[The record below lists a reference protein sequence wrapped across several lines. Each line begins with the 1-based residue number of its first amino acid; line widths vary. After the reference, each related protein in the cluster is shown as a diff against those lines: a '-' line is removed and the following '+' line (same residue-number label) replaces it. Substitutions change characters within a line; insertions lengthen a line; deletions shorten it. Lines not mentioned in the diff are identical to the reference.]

1 MKTKQT
7 LLVIIFFLNSQH
19 LFSKLPNNVSQK
31 YLLVYS
37 INEQQEKKIK
47 EIHKTLTSLGID
59 VVNYI
64 NRINISTSK
73 ETQNNLFVYLNE
85 REINNVLVYLEE
97 AKTLGFYEP
106 NYILDQE
113 SEAVSFFAGDSLFYN
128 LRESLL
134 EKNKPQE
141 TFIYSPT
148 PEIINKIKTKPF
160 TKILF
165 KPKLEDQKIGTTKEF
180 LNLESDKVVL
190 VEPKEDYRFYYA
202 NGINYIINFYRGTEE
217 FMFNSFGVDGLS
229 STSNKEKLIL
239 VLENTASRNKF
250 FYFTEGDETQEQLLL
265 SFLSEQ

>member
-1 MKTKQT
+1 MKIKQT
-7 LLVIIFFLNSQH
+7 LLVIIFFLNAQH
-19 LFSKLPNNVSQK
+19 LFSQLPNKASQK

-73 ETQNNLFVYLNE
+73 ETQNNLFDYLNE
-85 REINNVLVYLEE
+85 REINNVLVYLED

-106 NYILDQE
+106 KYILDQE
-113 SEAVSFFAGDSLFYN
+113 SEAISFFTGDSLFYN

-165 KPKLEDQKIGTTKEF
+165 KPKLEDQKIGITKEF

-229 STSNKEKLIL
+229 STSNRERLIL

>member
-1 MKTKQT
+1 MKIKQT
-7 LLVIIFFLNSQH
+7 LLVIIFFLNAQH
-19 LFSKLPNNVSQK
+19 LFSQLPNKVSQK

-37 INEQQEKKIK
+37 INEQQEKKIN
-47 EIHKTLTSLGID
+47 EIHKILTSLGID

-64 NRINISTSK
+64 NRVNISTSK
-73 ETQNNLFVYLNE
+73 ETQNNLFDYLNE
-85 REINNVLVYLEE
+85 REINKVLVYLEG

-106 NYILDQE
+106 KYILDQE
-113 SEAVSFFAGDSLFYN
+113 SEAMSFFTGDSLFYN

-165 KPKLEDQKIGTTKEF
+165 KPKLEDQKIGITKEF

-229 STSNKEKLIL
+229 STSNKERLIL

>member
-1 MKTKQT
+1 MKIKQT
-7 LLVIIFFLNSQH
+7 LLVIIFFLNAQH
-19 LFSKLPNNVSQK
+19 LFSQLPNKVSQK

-47 EIHKTLTSLGID
+47 EIHKILTSLGID

-64 NRINISTSK
+64 NRVNISTSK
-73 ETQNNLFVYLNE
+73 ETQNNLFDYLNE
-85 REINNVLVYLEE
+85 REINNVLVYLED

-106 NYILDQE
+106 KYILDQE
-113 SEAVSFFAGDSLFYN
+113 SEAMSFFTGDSLFYN

-160 TKILF
+160 TKILS
-165 KPKLEDQKIGTTKEF
+165 KPKLEDQKIGITKEF

-229 STSNKEKLIL
+229 STSNKERLIL

>member
-1 MKTKQT
+1 MKIKQT
-7 LLVIIFFLNSQH
+7 LLVIIFFLNAQH
-19 LFSKLPNNVSQK
+19 LFSQPPNKVSQK

-73 ETQNNLFVYLNE
+73 ETQNNLFDYLNE
-85 REINNVLVYLEE
+85 REINNVLVYLED

-106 NYILDQE
+106 KYILDQE
-113 SEAVSFFAGDSLFYN
+113 SEAISFFTGDSLFYN

-165 KPKLEDQKIGTTKEF
+165 KPKLEDQKIGITKKF
-180 LNLESDKVVL
+180 LNVESDKVVL
-190 VEPKEDYRFYYA
+190 VEPKDDYRFYYA
-202 NGINYIINFYRGTEE
+202 NGINYIINFYKGSEG
-217 FMFNSFGVDGLS
+217 FLFNSFGVDGLS
-229 STSNKEKLIL
+229 STSNKERLIL

-250 FYFTEGDETQEQLLL
+250 FYFTDDDETQEQLLL
-265 SFLSEQ
+265 RFLSEQ

>member
-1 MKTKQT
+1 MKIKQT
-7 LLVIIFFLNSQH
+7 LLVIIFFLNAQH
-19 LFSKLPNNVSQK
+19 LFSQPPNKVSQK

-64 NRINISTSK
+64 NRVNISTSK
-73 ETQNNLFVYLNE
+73 ETQNNLFDYLNE
-85 REINNVLVYLEE
+85 REINNVLVYLED
-97 AKTLGFYEP
+97 AKTLGFYESK
-106 NYILDQE
+106 YILDQE
-113 SEAVSFFAGDSLFYN
+113 SEAMSFFTGDSLFYN

-165 KPKLEDQKIGTTKEF
+165 KPKLEDQKIGITKEF

-229 STSNKEKLIL
+229 STSNKERLIL

>member
-1 MKTKQT
+1 MKIKQT
-7 LLVIIFFLNSQH
+7 LLVIIFFLNAQH
-19 LFSKLPNNVSQK
+19 LFSQLSNKVSQK

-73 ETQNNLFVYLNE
+73 ETQNNLFDYLNE
-85 REINNVLVYLEE
+85 REINNVLVYLED

-106 NYILDQE
+106 KYILDQE
-113 SEAVSFFAGDSLFYN
+113 SEAMSFFTGDSLFYN

-165 KPKLEDQKIGTTKEF
+165 KPKLEDQKIGITKEF

-190 VEPKEDYRFYYA
+190 VESKEDYRFYYA

-229 STSNKEKLIL
+229 STSNKERLIL

>member
-1 MKTKQT
+1 MKIKQT
-7 LLVIIFFLNSQH
+7 LLVIIFFLNAQH
-19 LFSKLPNNVSQK
+19 LFSQPPNKVSQK

-73 ETQNNLFVYLNE
+73 ETQNNLFDYLNE
-85 REINNVLVYLEE
+85 REINNVLVYLEDT
-97 AKTLGFYEP
+97 KTLGFYEP
-106 NYILDQE
+106 KYILDQE
-113 SEAVSFFAGDSLFYN
+113 SEAISFFTGDSLFYN

-165 KPKLEDQKIGTTKEF
+165 KPKLEDQKIGITKEF

-229 STSNKEKLIL
+229 STSNKERLIL

>member
-1 MKTKQT
+1 MKIKQT
-7 LLVIIFFLNSQH
+7 LLVIIFFLNAQH
-19 LFSKLPNNVSQK
+19 LFSQLPNKVSQK

-64 NRINISTSK
+64 NRVNISTSK
-73 ETQNNLFVYLNE
+73 ETQNNLFDYLNE
-85 REINNVLVYLEE
+85 REINNVLVYLED
-97 AKTLGFYEP
+97 AKTLGFYESK
-106 NYILDQE
+106 YILDQE
-113 SEAVSFFAGDSLFYN
+113 SEAMSFFTGDSLFYN

-165 KPKLEDQKIGTTKEF
+165 KPKLEDQKIGITKEF

-229 STSNKEKLIL
+229 STSNKERLIL